1 MREDGPPDVPRDE
14 ALPEGFK
21 MTELGPLLEEWQVV
35 RLGEVAEFVR
45 GVSYRPDELLN
56 HGSEG
61 VPLLRATNI
70 GDGTLDLS
78 NVYYVPASRVRGPQY
93 LRRFDIVIAMSSA
106 SKQAVGRLAQLRL
119 DWTGCVGAF
128 CGIIR
133 PQPQRVYPEYL
144 GYALQDRDFRAHV
157 ENYAAGTTIR
167 NLSRERLLGFSL
179 RLPPLVEQRA
189 IARVLKTVQEAKEA
203 TGRVIAALKEL
214 KKSLMRHLFTYGPVP
229 PEEAQRVPLRQSE
242 IGPVP
247 AHWQVVRFTNVAKT
261 IRVPSVKRSEY
272 RLIGKVP
279 VIDQGREFI
288 AGYTDLPPH
297 EHPLPVI
304 VFGDHTRVFK
314 FVDFP
319 FVAGAD
325 GTKVLVPN
333 TRVVNAPFLFYAL
346 SNLDIPS
353 RGYNRHF
360 HLLREKHLPLPPL
373 PEQQEIARILRAV
386 DDKIA
391 AEERRKAAL
400 ETLFKSL
407 LAQLMTGRLRVPL
420 HAEVCHGS

>member
-1 MREDGPPDVPRDE
+1 
-14 ALPEGFK
+14 
-21 MTELGPLLEEWQVV
+21 
-35 RLGEVAEFVR
+35 
-45 GVSYRPDELLN
+45 
-56 HGSEG
+56 
-61 VPLLRATNI
+61 
-70 GDGTLDLS
+70 
-78 NVYYVPASRVRGPQY
+78 
-93 LRRFDIVIAMSSA
+93 
-106 SKQAVGRLAQLRL
+106 
-119 DWTGCVGAF
+119 
-128 CGIIR
+128 
-133 PQPQRVYPEYL
+133 
-144 GYALQDRDFRAHV
+144 
-157 ENYAAGTTIR
+157 
-167 NLSRERLLGFSL
+167 
-179 RLPPLVEQRA
+179 
-189 IARVLKTVQEAKEA
+189 VLKTVQEAKEA